1 MSRGWEKKRP
11 ENQRD
16 QNPKEGGEIQ
26 TYKWEGGR
34 KKERKD
40 GPVIELI
47 WRGGSQAV
55 TGSFPGWLLFTL
67 TSLGLSQK
75 AHSSSKVDRDPQNQE
90 TQGAW
95 SSVRKSS
102 PNLNTP
108 PAPVPTG

>member
-1 MSRGWEKKRP
+1 MSRGWEKKHP

-34 KKERKD
+34 KTEGGGGED
-40 GPVIELI
+40 APVTELI

-55 TGSFPGWLLFTL
+55 TGSFPEWLLFIL

-75 AHSSSKVDRDPQNQE
+75 AHSSSKVDKDPQNQE
-90 TQGAW
+90 TQGGW
-95 SSVRKSS
+95 SSVRKSG
-102 PNLNTP
+102 PNLKP
-108 PAPVPTG
+108 PTV